1 MSTETLER
9 EPADLVTIEPKDAFA
24 VFTAPDFK
32 LIAPILDRVRKEVSA
47 FKPGDVKTEAGRKS
61 VKAMA
66 RKVMKS
72 RTYLKAI
79 GDDLARE
86 AKEVPKKIDATR
98 RHITDELE
106 ALEAKV
112 LQPVTDWEAAETAR
126 QDKHKATIAALEET
140 IRTAATLDL
149 ASLTMAITCVSNVM
163 SDEGEEYAD
172 EIARLKVEASTTL
185 CRALDA
191 RKKAEAEA
199 AELAALRAEKEARER
214 LDREADIR
222 AQAAEEARKS
232 EATKAQAAIDA
243 ANKAREDA
251 ERRATDAAQAAIR
264 EQEAKAAAEAKA
276 ATERER
282 DAKHKG
288 AINRAAVKAFVDGG
302 MSEDVAKLAVTL
314 IAKKQIPSITIAY

>member
-9 EPADLVTIEPKDAFA
+9 DDLVAIEPQDAFA
-24 VFTAPDFK
+24 VFTAKDTTRIDK
-32 LIAPILDRVRKEVSA
+32 ILARVRTEIDA
-47 FKPGDVKTEAGRKS
+47 FKPDMTTTAGRKAIAS
-61 VKAMA
+61 MAFKVSKAKGSLE
-66 RKVMKS
+66 KVG
-72 RTYLKAI
+72 KA
-79 GDDLARE
+79 LADE
-86 AKEVPKKIDATR
+86 AKAVPKKIDATR
-98 RHITDELE
+98 RHIETTLDAWRDEVRKPLD
-106 ALEAKV
+106 
-112 LQPVTDWEAAETAR
+112 DWEAAETAR
-126 QDKHKATIAALEET
+126 QDKHKATIAALEEA
-140 IRTAATLDL
+140 IRTAAILDL
-149 ASLTMAITCVSNVM
+149 ASLTMAIACVSKVM

-172 EIARLKVEASTTL
+172 EIARLKVDASTTL